1 MITMKHYPFLDLK
14 TVNEPYRDAM
24 VEAMT
29 RVVDSGWY
37 VGGPEVEAFESA
49 LAAYCDVPYVVGL
62 TNGLDALRL
71 ALRGYIELGRL
82 GKGDKVMVPANTYVA
97 TVLAI
102 TDNGLVPVFV
112 DADDMTLNMDTSR
125 LDEYLQ
131 EGVKAIMPV
140 HLYGRVCWDEA
151 LRDFVQRH
159 SLLVIEDNAQAIG
172 AVATC
177 DGLFGTRHS
186 GGLGHAG
193 CFSFYPTKNVG
204 ALGDAGALATHDA
217 ELAQAVRA
225 IRNYGSL
232 RQYDNIYKGLN
243 CRLDPMKAAQL
254 TVKLPFADMENGAR
268 AKLAGI
274 YDCYITNSL
283 VRKPLYAEGAA
294 DSVWHQYVVRVDD
307 RDAFRAY
314 LLENGVETAVHYA
327 TPPYRQTCYAEYAG
341 IDMPVSDEIARTCV
355 SLPISRCT
363 SLDDAMDIAE
373 IVNGYRR

>member
-1 MITMKHYPFLDLK
+1 MKHYTFLDLK

-24 VEAMT
+24 LEAMT

-37 VGGPEVEAFESA
+37 IGGPEVETFEKK
-49 LAAYCDVPYVVGL
+49 LAEYCGVPYVVGL

-71 ALRGYIELGRL
+71 ALRGYVELGSL
-82 GKGDKVMVPANTYVA
+82 HKGDKVIVPANTYVA

-102 TDNGLVPVFV
+102 TDNGLEPVFV
-112 DADDMTLNMDTSR
+112 EASDVTMNMDTTR
-125 LDEYLQ
+125 LEEYWQ

-151 LRDFVQRH
+151 LRDFVQHH

-172 AVATC
+172 AVAGC
-177 DGLFGTRHS
+177 DGLFGTRKS

-193 CFSFYPTKNVG
+193 CFSFYPTKNIG

-254 TVKLPFADMENGAR
+254 SVKLPFADMENGLR

-274 YDCYITNSL
+274 YDCYIINPL
-283 VRKPLYAEGAA
+283 VRKPMFTDDGAC
-294 DSVWHQYVVRVDD
+294 VWHQYVVRVDN

-314 LLENGVETAVHYA
+314 LLEHGVETAVHYA
-327 TPPYRQTCYAEYAG
+327 TPPYRQTCYSEYAD

-355 SLPISRCT
+355 SLPICRCT
-363 SLDDAMDIAE
+363 SVDDAMEIAE
-373 IVNGYRR
+373 IINSYKD

>member
-1 MITMKHYPFLDLK
+1 M
-14 TVNEPYRDAM
+14 
-24 VEAMT
+24 
-29 RVVDSGWY
+29 
-37 VGGPEVEAFESA
+37 
-49 LAAYCDVPYVVGL
+49 
-62 TNGLDALRL
+62 
-71 ALRGYIELGRL
+71 
-82 GKGDKVMVPANTYVA
+82 
-97 TVLAI
+97 
-102 TDNGLVPVFV
+102 
-112 DADDMTLNMDTSR
+112 
-125 LDEYLQ
+125 
-131 EGVKAIMPV
+131 
-140 HLYGRVCWDEA
+140 
-151 LRDFVQRH
+151 
-159 SLLVIEDNAQAIG
+159 
-172 AVATC
+172 
-177 DGLFGTRHS
+177 
-186 GGLGHAG
+186 
-193 CFSFYPTKNVG
+193 
-204 ALGDAGALATHDA
+204 
-217 ELAQAVRA
+217 RA

-274 YDCYITNSL
+274 YDSYITNPL
-283 VRKPLYAEGAA
+283 VCKPLYAEGAA

>member
-1 MITMKHYPFLDLK
+1 MKHYPFLDLK

-24 VEAMT
+24 LEAMT

-37 VGGPEVEAFESA
+37 IGGPEVEAFEKK
-49 LAAYCDVPYVVGL
+49 LADYCDVPYVVGL

-82 GKGDKVMVPANTYVA
+82 HKGDKVMVPANTYVA

-102 TDNGLVPVFV
+102 TDNGLEPVFV
-112 DADDMTLNMDTSR
+112 EASDVTLNMDTAR
-125 LDEYLQ
+125 LEEYWQ

-151 LRDFVQRH
+151 LRDFVRRH

-172 AVATC
+172 AVAGC
-177 DGLFGTRHS
+177 DGLFGTKKS

-254 TVKLPFADMENGAR
+254 SVKLPFADMENGLR

-274 YDCYITNSL
+274 YDCYITNPL
-283 VRKPLYAEGAA
+283 VRKPLFTDDGAC
-294 DSVWHQYVVRVDD
+294 VWHQYVVRVDN

-314 LLENGVETAVHYA
+314 LLEHGVETAVHYA

-341 IDMPVSDEIARTCV
+341 IDMPVSDGIARTCV

-363 SLDDAMDIAE
+363 SVDDAMEIAE
-373 IVNGYRR
+373 IINGYKG

>member
-1 MITMKHYPFLDLK
+1 MKHYPFLDLK

-24 VEAMT
+24 LEAME
-29 RVVDSGWY
+29 RVADSGWY
-37 VGGPEVEAFESA
+37 IGGPEVEAFEKA
-49 LAAYCDVPYVVGL
+49 LADYCQVPYVVGL

-82 GKGDKVMVPANTYVA
+82 HKGDKVMVPANTYVA

-102 TDNGLVPVFV
+102 TDNGLMPVFAEAS
-112 DADDMTLNMDTSR
+112 DATLNMDTSR
-125 LDEYLQ
+125 LEEYWQ

-151 LRDFVQRH
+151 LRNFVQRH

-172 AVATC
+172 AVAEC
-177 DGLFGTRHS
+177 DGLFGTHRS

-254 TVKLPFADMENGAR
+254 SVKLPFADMENGLR

-274 YDCYITNSL
+274 YDCYINNTK
-283 VRKPLYAEGAA
+283 VRKPLFTDDGIC
-294 DSVWHQYVVRVDD
+294 VWHQYVVRVDD
-307 RDAFRAY
+307 RDAFRVY
-314 LLENGVETAVHYA
+314 LLEHGVETAVHYA
-327 TPPYRQTCYAEYAG
+327 TPPYRQTCYSEFAG
-341 IDMPVSDEIARTCV
+341 IDMTVSDEIARTCV

-363 SLDDAMDIAE
+363 SVDDAMEIAE
-373 IVNGYRR
+373 IINSYRG

>member
-1 MITMKHYPFLDLK
+1 MKHYTFLDLK

-24 VEAMT
+24 LEAMT

-37 VGGPEVEAFESA
+37 IGGPEVETFEKK
-49 LAAYCDVPYVVGL
+49 LAEYCGVPYVVGL

-71 ALRGYIELGRL
+71 ALRGYVELGRL
-82 GKGDKVMVPANTYVA
+82 HKGDKVIVPANTYVA

-102 TDNGLVPVFV
+102 TDNGLEPVFV
-112 DADDMTLNMDTSR
+112 EASDVTMNMDTTR
-125 LDEYLQ
+125 LEEYWQ

-151 LRDFVQRH
+151 LRDFVQHH

-172 AVATC
+172 AVAGC
-177 DGLFGTRHS
+177 DGLFGTRKS

-193 CFSFYPTKNVG
+193 CFSFYPTKNIG

-254 TVKLPFADMENGAR
+254 SVKLPFADMENGLR

-274 YDCYITNSL
+274 YDCYIINPL
-283 VRKPLYAEGAA
+283 VRKPMFTDDGAC
-294 DSVWHQYVVRVDD
+294 VWHQYVVRVDN

-314 LLENGVETAVHYA
+314 LLEHGVETAVHYA
-327 TPPYRQTCYAEYAG
+327 TPPYRQTCYSEYAD

-355 SLPISRCT
+355 SLPICCCT
-363 SLDDAMDIAE
+363 SVDDAMEIAE
-373 IVNGYRR
+373 IINSYKD